1 MKIIKGKSLKH
12 LLNFKLSLD
21 RIELSENHDKNNCQP
36 YIKQY
41 ASEMVFRNCH
51 ACKSEKYN
59 FFVKAYGFDYVECNH
74 CGLIFMNPSP
84 SSNLLEEY
92 YKNLQSKNTAS
103 ITFDEKSFNQR
114 CELIYNPKI
123 KYIQNFIQNPKCLD
137 IGTGNGEFVYSAKKN
152 GWDING
158 LEPNPE
164 GIKYAKENLDIKLVE
179 MNIETYLKKEK
190 GKIPYNLI
198 TLWGSF
204 EHLSDPNNLIRIISE
219 KMANESYLVIEVPK
233 ADSLSTLLNRM
244 NPKLSIRHLCPPAHI
259 TLWTLKA
266 FQILLKQHNWDIKG
280 VWYYGMD
287 ALELVSYLNQ
297 DYDGYII
304 NKLVTIADDIQSL
317 IDQNHF
323 SDLMT
328 IIAQKG

>member
-1 MKIIKGKSLKH
+1 MEIITGKSLKH

-21 RIELSENHDKNNCQP
+21 RIELSENHDNNNCQP
-36 YIKQY
+36 YIKKY
-41 ASEMVFRNCH
+41 ASEMVLRNCH
-51 ACKSEKYN
+51 ACRSEKYT
-59 FFVKAYGFDYVECNH
+59 FFAKAYGFDYVECEN
-74 CGLIFMNPSP
+74 CGLVFMNPSP
-84 SSNLLEEY
+84 SSNMLEEY
-92 YKNLQSKNTAS
+92 YENLQSKNTAS
-103 ITFDEKSFNQR
+103 ITFDEKTFNQR

-123 KYIQNFIQNPKCLD
+123 KYIQNFIKNPKCLD
-137 IGTGNGEFVYSAKKN
+137 IGTGNGEFVYSAKRS

-164 GIKYAKENLDIKLVE
+164 GIQYAKDNLGVKLIE
-179 MNIETYLKKEK
+179 MNIETYLKE
-190 GKIPYNLI
+190 GKRNIPYNLI

-204 EHLSDPNNLIRIISE
+204 EHLYDPDNLVRMISE
-219 KMANESYLVIEVPK
+219 RMTNKSYLVIEVPK

-266 FQILLKQHNWDIKG
+266 FQALLKQYGWDIKG

-287 ALELVSYLNQ
+287 AIELVSYLSQN
-297 DYDGYII
+297 YDGSMKDRLIA
-304 NKLVTIADDIQSL
+304 IADDIQKL
-317 IDQNHF
+317 VDHNHF

-328 IIAQKG
+328 IIAQKV